1 MSMNISEK
9 NKILPW
15 IGVLSL
21 LFFFGN
27 VTGQED
33 LESTKEVRETAAL
46 LSEANAELSADA
58 FVEAEVKY
66 RKAIAISPTEE
77 IGKYNLG
84 NAYYNEAKNDEAMRR
99 YAQAAEVSESRTE
112 KHRAFHNLGNTFMNA
127 KKYQEAV
134 EAYKSAL
141 RNDPTDDESRY
152 NLALAKD
159 MLDKNPPQD
168 EEGEDDNKD
177 QKENED
183 ENKDNKEDQKDKE
196 NDDEGKDKEGDEG
209 DEKEEKDQG
218 DEKDKN
224 KEGEDKDE
232 KEKEDP
238 NKPKEGEGEQP
249 KQPVPG
255 QLSPQ
260 QIKNLLQAMNDEE
273 KKVQEKINA
282 KKHKG
287 AAVKTTKDW

>member
-1 MSMNISEK
+1 MNKNISEK
-9 NKILPW
+9 NKMLPW
-15 IGVLSL
+15 IGMLAL

-27 VTGQED
+27 ITAQED
-33 LESTKEVRETAAL
+33 DVLAKQVRETTEL
-46 LSEANAELSADA
+46 LSEANSELSADA
-58 FVEAEVKY
+58 FIAAEVKY

-112 KHRAFHNLGNTFMNA
+112 KHRAFHNLGNTLMNA
-127 KKYQEAV
+127 EKYQEAV

-141 RNDPTDDESRY
+141 RNNPTDDESRY

-159 MLDKNPPQD
+159 MLEKNPPQD
-168 EEGEDDNKD
+168 DEGEDENKD
-177 QKENED
+177 KKENED
-183 ENKDNKEDQKDKE
+183 ENKDQKDKE
-196 NDDEGKDKEGDEG
+196 NEDEGKDKEGDEG
-209 DEKEEKDQG
+209 DEKEEKDEG

-224 KEGEDKDE
+224 KEGDEKGE

-238 NKPKEGEGEQP
+238 KKPKEGEGEQP
-249 KQPVPG
+249 KQPTPG

-282 KKHKG
+282 KKQKG
-287 AAVKTTKDW
+287 ATIKTNKDW